1 MLALHSWAG
10 ARWGILQW
18 AAPAHLCSSHFI
30 ADIFRRVC
38 VRGTPHSMW
47 CLLSN
52 LIKSVCCALI
62 ATREHISSS
71 DVFFTY
77 LLNEHNIHRA
87 AWRNKHFMP
96 LLQPPQCRDD
106 KKIPAIL
113 ALKVMGQILNQSKL
127 RPCTC
132 LPNAEE
138 KVSLFLLAYRNMTW
152 YLLKNIDEPH
162 QKHPRWGRNND
173 IKVSVSR
180 TLVFF
185 AHYGLSSLAGVLQK

>member
-71 DVFFTY
+71 DVSFTY

-87 AWRNKHFMP
+87 AWRNKRFMP
-96 LLQPPQCRDD
+96 LLQPSQCRDD

-127 RPCTC
+127 RPCTVLVYLMQKKRSLYSFWPTET
-132 LPNAEE
+132 LPDIWWKTLMSHTRNIPDEE
-138 KVSLFLLAYRNMTW
+138 EIMM
-152 YLLKNIDEPH
+152 
-162 QKHPRWGRNND
+162 
-173 IKVSVSR
+173 
-180 TLVFF
+180 
-185 AHYGLSSLAGVLQK
+185 